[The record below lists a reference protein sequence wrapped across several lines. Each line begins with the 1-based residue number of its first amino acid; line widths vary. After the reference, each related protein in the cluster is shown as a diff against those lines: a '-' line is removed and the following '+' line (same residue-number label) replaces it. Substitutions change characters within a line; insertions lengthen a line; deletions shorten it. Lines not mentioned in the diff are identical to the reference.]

1 MESPGFYKFKREG
14 ELHAYNPAIV
24 QSLQAAVKHAGE
36 SDWREGYALYKQYS
50 DLQHGRNPI
59 DVRDFLAFHYDGHT
73 VPVEEVESLH
83 TILWRFSTAAMSHGA
98 LSAEAHATLSTAM
111 NRLNALSN
119 SGEGG
124 EDPQA
129 LSAPKPTIASS
140 KWRPVA
146 LV

>member
-1 MESPGFYKFKREG
+1 MQ
-14 ELHAYNPAIV
+14 A
-24 QSLQAAVKHAGE
+24 LQAAVKHAGE

-98 LSAEAHATLSTAM
+98 LSAEAHATLSIGDESPERAEQF
-111 NRLNALSN
+111 RRRRRRP
-119 SGEGG
+119 G
-124 EDPQA
+124 A

-140 KWRPVA
+140 KWRRAA
-146 LV
+146 LA